1 MFSAHAT
8 NSIINL
14 EAVKIW
20 DVHGC
25 EGVNKGFVSKN
36 SKKKKTVML
45 DVIHTWMVSPC
56 NSTLNYGCVRGF
68 KDA

>member
-36 SKKKKTVML
+36 SKKKKDCDVGCNTHLNGFTVQQYTEL
-45 DVIHTWMVSPC
+45 WLC
-56 NSTLNYGCVRGF
+56 ARF
-68 KDA
+68 